1 LAIFNQMQ
9 TPSGFPIDRKIGRR
23 SLLFLAGAALA
34 KGVAIAKPAQAA
46 PVQVTER
53 RVAGAHFYQT
63 SIDLSDRE
71 TVMTIGLANNARQ
84 ANSNRV
90 QNGDE
95 LFERMAGRYQAAVIT
110 NGTFFSQDEQ
120 KRVMGNMVSE
130 GRFLKYSQ
138 WENFG
143 TTLGIKAG
151 NRPEM
156 ITARVDGKPDWT
168 EHWFSLTCGPRLMK
182 AGKIWLDPKV
192 EGFKDPNVLGASYR
206 TATGFTADGQKLF
219 IITFLS
225 ILTLQQEAEVMQAIG
240 CYEAMN
246 LDGGA
251 SLALAK
257 NGNILLP
264 PERNLTNIIVVYDGL
279 HPAPASV
286 KQAWE
291 RFQKGDRPQPP
302 Q

>member
-1 LAIFNQMQ
+1 MQ
-9 TPSGFPIDRKIGRR
+9 TSSKFPSNQKLGRR
-23 SLLFLAGAALA
+23 SFLFLASAVAA
-34 KGVAIAKPAQAA
+34 KGLAIAKRASAA
-46 PVQVTER
+46 PVQIKKTQA
-53 RVAGAHFYQT
+53 AGANFYQT
-63 SIDLSDRE
+63 TIDLADSE
-71 TVMTIGLANNARQ
+71 TLMAIGLANNASQ

-95 LFERMAGRYQAAVIT
+95 PFDRMVARYPAAVIT
-110 NGTFFSQDEQ
+110 NGTFFSKDAQ

-143 TTLGIKAG
+143 TTLGLRSG

-156 ITARVDGKPDWT
+156 ITARVDGKPEWS

-182 AGKIWLDPKV
+182 GGEIWLDPEV

-206 TATGFTADGQKLF
+206 SATGFTADGQKLF

-225 ILTLQQEAEVMQAIG
+225 ILTLQQEAEVMKALG
-240 CYEAMN
+240 CHEAMN

-251 SLALAK
+251 SVALAS
-257 NGNILLP
+257 NGEIILP
-264 PERNLTNIIVVYDGL
+264 PERNLTNVILAYDAA
-279 HPAPASV
+279 HPAPSSV
-286 KQAWE
+286 KAAWQ
-291 RFQKGDRPQPP
+291 RFQNGYRPVAP

>member
-1 LAIFNQMQ
+1 
-9 TPSGFPIDRKIGRR
+9 
-23 SLLFLAGAALA
+23 
-34 KGVAIAKPAQAA
+34 
-46 PVQVTER
+46 
-53 RVAGAHFYQT
+53 
-63 SIDLSDRE
+63 
-71 TVMTIGLANNARQ
+71 MTIGLANNARQ

-95 LFERMAGRYQAAVIT
+95 
-110 NGTFFSQDEQ
+110 
-120 KRVMGNMVSE
+120 
-130 GRFLKYSQ
+130 
-138 WENFG
+138 
-143 TTLGIKAG
+143 TLGIKAG

-156 ITARVDGKPDWT
+156 IAARVDGKPDWT

-192 EGFKDPNVLGASYR
+192 EAFKDPNVLGASYR

-251 SLALAK
+251 SLALAQ
-257 NGNILLP
+257 NGKILLP
-264 PERNLTNIIVVYDGL
+264 PERNLTNYCHLRWLTSGSSSGQTGL
-279 HPAPASV
+279 GALS
-286 KQAWE
+286 
-291 RFQKGDRPQPP
+291 KG
-302 Q
+302 